1 MRGRA
6 GESARQNVRKRS
18 VEPAPSPEV
27 APDCRGG
34 VPHGSSPLRP
44 HPPKIQAAGR
54 SAKAREHRSKA
65 EDSRIQAKVFQ
76 ESAVLKGLRPNPNS
90 FKNATP
96 KPSRIPSPAKRERTG
111 AKRQVRVENAERRA
125 LMAAARFVGCPSP
138 SPGAASPRRPL
149 PLRGRGGR
157 RTSQLGSSIA
167 LLFSPPLRADRL
179 RLARGLSAD
188 ALRQQPTRF
197 PACRP
202 KTPPSNPFCGWFD
215 AERGE
220 VNPPQRKRAQ
230 AESRCRHVPP
240 HGGRAAGCCVI
251 RSRPPCQPRFFHPGG
266 VASGQPPYAIRLR
279 NMSRTNEG

>member
-54 SAKAREHRSKA
+54 SAKAQEHRSKA
-65 EDSRIQAKVFQ
+65 WDSRIQAKVFQ
-76 ESAVLKGLRPNPNS
+76 ELAVLKGLRPNPNS

-157 RTSQLGSSIA
+157 RTSQLGSSIV
-167 LLFSPPLRADRL
+167 FPPPLRADRL

-220 VNPPQRKRAQ
+220 VNPPQRKRAR
-230 AESRCRHVPP
+230 AETRCRHVPP

-251 RSRPPCQPRFFHPGG
+251 RSRLHANLAFSIP
-266 VASGQPPYAIRLR
+266 AALR
-279 NMSRTNEG
+279 PVNPLMP